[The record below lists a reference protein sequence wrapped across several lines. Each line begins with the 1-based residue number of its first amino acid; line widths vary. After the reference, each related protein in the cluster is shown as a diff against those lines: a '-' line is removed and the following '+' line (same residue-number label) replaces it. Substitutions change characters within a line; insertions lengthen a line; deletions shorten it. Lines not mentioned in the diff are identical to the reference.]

1 MIRISKREN
10 ESERERE
17 KIYEHNIINKKETK
31 NNIKRA

>member
-10 ESERERE
+10 ESERER
-17 KIYEHNIINKKETK
+17 IYEHNIINKKETK